1 MNTHWASL
9 ELVGRAAELEQL
21 RQAFAAACEGTPT
34 TVLITGEAGA
44 GKSRIVETLA
54 TEVGAKARVLIGGC
68 VAQCATELPFAP
80 FTAALRELTAELG
93 PEELL
98 GLLPPGAAPSLAV
111 LLPGLGSPEPV
122 PDSDQG
128 RARLFEYLLTLLTRL
143 AERRPCVLVIEDAH
157 WADRSSRGLIGFL
170 VRSQQAAPGLLIVVT
185 HRTEELTRTHPVRR
199 QAAELARLPW
209 VERLD
214 VPRLTLREVAKLA
227 RQILGRDPDPALLN
241 RVYQRSEGNPL
252 FVESLCNS
260 DQAELEGGI
269 PPSLEDLLLDRVTQL
284 PDAAARVVRAAAVGG
299 NHVGHRLL
307 ATVSR
312 PDDSALRAAVDAAVL
327 TVDGDGYT
335 FRHALIQEAVYESLL
350 PGERV
355 ELHTRYADALA
366 ADVTLAISTHA
377 AIELAHHLSAVGD
390 ARRAI
395 AAAWTAARE
404 ARDTLAYAEELTL
417 LERVLELWPQVDD
430 AAGHVGVDQQSV
442 LSKAVEA
449 AIKAGA
455 HTRGEEL
462 ATRALAALDPGAD
475 RVRTALLLERR
486 GVLRASLGLPSAL
499 DDHQAAVEVIPDT
512 HPAMAYLL
520 NSLATHLLEVPAPDE
535 AQRAASDALRIA
547 CQVGDPSSEASA
559 MITLAV
565 LASRTGDLAA
575 QQPRL
580 AKARAIAQGI
590 GAAQVALRAWHYESH
605 LLQAYGRL
613 DEAAALARAG
623 LSAATDAGL
632 ARALAPTHALDLAG
646 ALIGAGDWD
655 EALETIDYG
664 LGLAP
669 SPNDHAHLRAMAGF
683 IALHRGAIDDA
694 ETALT
699 QAAELMAATTQFTL
713 DPLLLH
719 RFEAELR
726 LAQGNLTAAADL
738 VADGVAPESLLPATR
753 FMWPLLVI
761 GAQVVKATT
770 TAEDT
775 VHLRGEDLLAK
786 VRDQTARIRI
796 STPVQAATAATFTA
810 ITGEG
815 ELAAWQRAVTA
826 WQELRQPLRLGQALL
841 GQAEAMLVGGAERTS
856 IAPVLRQAR
865 AIATELRAEP
875 LAERVAVLA
884 RRGGISLEGKTPR
897 QQASP
902 GHGLTQRELEIL
914 RLVAD
919 GRSNAEIAAELFI
932 APKTASVHVS
942 HILAKLGVANR
953 VEAAAAAHRRGILG
967 EVAS

>member
-1 MNTHWASL
+1 M
-9 ELVGRAAELEQL
+9 VGRAAELEQL
-21 RQAFAAACEGTPT
+21 RQAFAAACDGTPT

-122 PDSDQG
+122 SDSDQA

-143 AERRPCVLVIEDAH
+143 AEQRPCVLVIEDAH
-157 WADRSSRGLIGFL
+157 WADRSSRDLIGFL

-209 VERLD
+209 FERLD
-214 VPRLTLREVAKLA
+214 VPRLTPREVAKLA
-227 RQILGRDPDPALLN
+227 RQLLGRDPDPALLN

-252 FVESLCNS
+252 FVESLCS
-260 DQAELEGGI
+260 SGQAELEGGI
-269 PPSLEDLLLDRVTQL
+269 PPSLENLLLDRVTQL
-284 PDAAARVVRAAAVGG
+284 PDAAARVVRVASVGG

-335 FRHALIQEAVYESLL
+335 FRHALIQEAVYQSLL

-355 ELHTRYADALA
+355 ELHTQYADALA
-366 ADVTLAISTHA
+366 ADVTLAISAHA

-395 AAAWTAARE
+395 AAAW
-404 ARDTLAYAEELTL
+404 
-417 LERVLELWPQVDD
+417 P
-430 AAGHVGVDQQSV
+430 
-442 LSKAVEA
+442 A

-462 ATRALAALDPGAD
+462 ATRALAALDPDAD

-499 DDHQAAVEVIPDT
+499 DDHRASVEVIPDT

-535 AQRAASDALRIA
+535 AQRAASDALSIA
-547 CQVGDPSSEASA
+547 CRVGDPSSEASA
-559 MITLAV
+559 MITLAA

-580 AKARAIAQGI
+580 AKARTIAQGI
-590 GAAQVALRAWHYESH
+590 GATQVALRAWHYESH

-655 EALETIDYG
+655 AAFETIDYG

-694 ETALT
+694 ELALT
-699 QAAELMAATTQFTL
+699 QAAELMA
-713 DPLLLH
+713 
-719 RFEAELR
+719 
-726 LAQGNLTAAADL
+726 
-738 VADGVAPESLLPATR
+738 ATR

-761 GAQVVKATT
+761 GAQVVKATA

-775 VHLRGEDLLAK
+775 VRLRGEDLLAK
-786 VRDQTARIRI
+786 VRDQAARIRI

-810 ITGEG
+810 ITSEG

-841 GQAEAMLVGGAERTS
+841 GQAEAMLVGGAERTA
-856 IAPVLRQAR
+856 IAPVLRQVR
-865 AIATELRAEP
+865 TIATELRAEP
-875 LAERVAVLA
+875 LAGQAAVLA
-884 RRGGISLEGKTPR
+884 RRGGISLEGKTSR
-897 QQASP
+897 QLTSP

-942 HILAKLGVANR
+942 HILAKLDVANR